1 MLDLEFM
8 IHLCKTT
15 LTINTLP
22 AHLLYIRAQEGL
34 PVGYYKV
41 IRGWW
46 HREYDAE
53 EAKRLLEEIDGG
65 EAFRYHVG
73 EYLKQRVKRLLVE
86 EGEMDEHGSPWT
98 ERT

>member
-8 IHLCKTT
+8 VYMWNTT

-22 AHLLYIRAQEGL
+22 AHLLYIASQNGL
-34 PVGYYKV
+34 PIGYYKV

-46 HREYDAE
+46 NRRYDAE

-65 EAFRYHVG
+65 EAFRHHV
-73 EYLKQRVKRLLVE
+73 ENYIKQREKRLASEV
-86 EGEMDEHGSPWT
+86 
-98 ERT
+98 

>member
-8 IHLCKTT
+8 VHLCKTT

-34 PVGYYKV
+34 PVGYLRV

-46 HREYDAE
+46 LRNYDAE

-65 EAFRYHVG
+65 EAFRHHVE
-73 EYLKQRVKRLLVE
+73 EYLKQRENRLMAE
-86 EGEMDEHGSPWT
+86 S
-98 ERT
+98 